1 MGHWEPG
8 GPRRR
13 RGPRS
18 ACGQHD
24 RQAVARGHARGAGP
38 RCPRPPRESR
48 SAHACNAHT
57 HGCVHTLAQCTHS
70 HTHTSAHAHPPCPA
84 PSAPGS
90 HCPQERH
97 CGQGQ
102 PWWALPGRGQWRAER
117 ALTGLWEPRAGE
129 GCVRASMSVLVWD
142 TVPSARIATTAGL
155 AKNTVVP
162 TDPRP
167 GPLTVWTGDGTQ
179 SQGAGRGGQ
188 GTRERARR
196 DIPRQQ

>member
-1 MGHWEPG
+1 M
-8 GPRRR
+8 
-13 RGPRS
+13 
-18 ACGQHD
+18 
-24 RQAVARGHARGAGP
+24 ARGHARGAGP
-38 RCPRPPRESR
+38 RCPQPPRESR
-48 SAHACNAHT
+48 SAHACSNAHT
-57 HGCVHTLAQCTHS
+57 HRCVHTLAQCTHS

-142 TVPSARIATTAGL
+142 AVPSARIATTAGL